1 MKCKKCLYR
10 ANCQFLAK
18 HKCAEVEGCTAF
30 KDAADFV
37 EVVRCEKCVHK
48 VDYKGRVMCGRRAI
62 KYDGGWAGLKATDND
77 HFCSYVKRKDGAE

>member
-18 HKCAEVEGCTAF
+18 HKGAEVEGCTAF

-37 EVVRCEKCVHK
+37 EVVRCKDCEYRS
-48 VDYKGRVMCGRRAI
+48 YKDG
-62 KYDGGWAGLKATDND
+62 KYYECPRHFTTIYVKGSD
-77 HFCSYVKRKDGAE
+77 FCSYGERKDGGSE